1 MKDAGSKQNFLGALI
16 ALTYC
21 CLREVVVA
29 KMGSLGCSGT
39 KSTVIPAKVQRLFF
53 FFIIKQCDHK
63 YATA

>member
-16 ALTYC
+16 ALSYC

-53 FFIIKQCDHK
+53 HN
-63 YATA
+63 